1 MINMEATANTHAVTV
16 TTMPT
21 VTKTKERVQMGVE
34 EIKEEVTVNNVSV
47 SKPFFTN
54 QVIL

>member
-21 VTKTKERVQMGVE
+21 VTKTKERVQTGVE

-47 SKPFFTN
+47 SKPFSR
-54 QVIL
+54 IK

>member
-47 SKPFFTN
+47 SKLFFTN
-54 QVIL
+54 QVIV

>member
-21 VTKTKERVQMGVE
+21 VTKTKERVQMDVE
-34 EIKEEVTVNNVSV
+34 EIKEEVIVNNVSV
-47 SKPFFTN
+47 SKPFSR
-54 QVIL
+54 IK

>member
-21 VTKTKERVQMGVE
+21 VTKTKERVLMGVE

-47 SKPFFTN
+47 SKLFFTN
-54 QVIL
+54 QVIV